1 VIDERI
7 AERRKGVREQRRRSR
22 LRRTVAIV
30 VAVVVVVALV
40 VVERS
45 ALVGLEEIRVTG
57 VERLDAEEVRE
68 ATQLRLGTST
78 LRLRL
83 GRVEERVTAL
93 PEVHAARARR
103 VDPLTVLVEVV
114 ERRPSLVVQGDGERV
129 LLDREGV
136 VLARGGQPGLPRIV
150 LDEAPPGPGATAAD
164 DPALANA
171 VRGWRG
177 LTGPLRAQVVRYLA
191 RGPDDLVLRL
201 DSGIDVRIGRA
212 DRLDEKV
219 RAMGV
224 ILEDLGDADIS
235 EIDVRAPSAPF
246 VVD

>member
-1 VIDERI
+1 VIDDRI
-7 AERRKGVREQRRRSR
+7 AERRKGVREERRRAR
-22 LRRTVAIV
+22 LRRTLAIV
-30 VAVVVVVALV
+30 IGVVVVVALV

-45 ALVGLEEIRVTG
+45 ALVGLEEIHVTG
-57 VERLDAEEVRE
+57 VERLDEEEVRE
-68 ATQLRLGTST
+68 ATGLELGTST

-83 GRVEERVTAL
+83 GRVEERVASL
-93 PEVHAARARR
+93 PAVREADARR
-103 VDPLTVLVEVV
+103 LDPLTVLIEVV

-136 VLARGGQPGLPRIV
+136 VLDTGGQAGLPRIV
-150 LDEAPPGPGATAAD
+150 LNDAPPEPGESAED

-171 VRGWRG
+171 VRAWRG
-177 LTGPLRAQVVRYLA
+177 LSGPLRSQVDRYLA
-191 RGPDDLVLRL
+191 DGPEDLVLRL
-201 DSGIDVRIGRA
+201 ESGVDVRIGRA

-224 ILEDLGDADIS
+224 ILEDIGEADIS